1 MGHPDVVQREMFG
14 VKFAPMGTVE
24 EATDNYRDMLRYLAG
39 LYRNGLIDQEW
50 ITGTEEQL
58 KQAYNAGRVAF
69 EYGFGAFSMPG
80 TQGRVHGRER
90 HHRRGPRSLQAT
102 SEAAAKAYA
111 ARYHRG
117 HRLPGSDHGQSR

>member
-1 MGHPDVVQREMFG
+1 MGTLMWFNEMFG

-50 ITGTEEQL
+50 ITGSEEQL

-80 TQGRVHGRER
+80 RKGAFMAER
-90 HHRRGPRSLQAT
+90 GITAADYEASNT